1 MKNVSLCHYDKK
13 KKSLIKINMIIV
25 CLLVDAGCHVF
36 VFDHHQSKTKLS
48 KVSQSYIR
56 TLGSPASTVFRKH
69 WYLGS
74 CLLFLCQAFAC
85 CHHLLSSFLVW
96 QCMRSCSKASSFNK
110 GFPGT
115 QLAGAIIIIICSCC
129 TMGWRRPMLRQS
141 KTKWQS
147 KIDKDPWCED

>member
-1 MKNVSLCHYDKK
+1 MQCSDKIGEKCQFLSLWQE

-36 VFDHHQSKTKLS
+36 VFDHHQSKKNW
-48 KVSQSYIR
+48 V
-56 TLGSPASTVFRKH
+56 TLGSPASSVFRKH

-129 TMGWRRPMLRQS
+129 TMGRSCLCQGKARQKWR
-141 KTKWQS
+141 S
-147 KIDKDPWCED
+147 KINEEAWCED

>member
-1 MKNVSLCHYDKK
+1 MKNVSFCHYDKK

-36 VFDHHQSKTKLS
+36 VFDHHQSKKKLS

-56 TLGSPASTVFRKH
+56 TLGSPASSVFRKH

-74 CLLFLCQAFAC
+74 CLLFVYQALAC

-96 QCMRSCSKASSFNK
+96 QCMRSCSKASYFNK

-129 TMGWRRPMLRQS
+129 TMGRSCLCQGRAKQ
-141 KTKWQS
+141 KWQS
-147 KIDKDPWCED
+147 KINKEAWCED